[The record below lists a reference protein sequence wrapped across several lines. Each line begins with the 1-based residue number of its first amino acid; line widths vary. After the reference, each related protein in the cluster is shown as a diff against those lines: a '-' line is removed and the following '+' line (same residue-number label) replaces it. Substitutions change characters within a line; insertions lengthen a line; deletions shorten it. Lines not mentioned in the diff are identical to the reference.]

1 MVKKNEEELLDT
13 LAVIDGYIRKQ
24 NIRKLTEEE
33 GHIFQKIRIS
43 TQKLLPEG
51 AIKSMEAPDE
61 KPLRYTWAFSQVSK
75 GRALE
80 RFKVEYNKLHPVQK
94 RCFLSLLHLPESVI
108 KKMNI
113 ILWWN
118 GLGLVENTTEQ
129 TGEKNGEDVFEVL
142 VDYGVIV
149 RVNFNSYPEIS
160 KCKIHPRVRPVS
172 VRHKVKLSD
181 GFSNH
186 CKAVYIVGASYFNLG
201 PQWMAKMEHLEVL
214 KLGRW
219 LHGSPKHVE
228 VESEEFLKQLGNQKH
243 LRHLSFCG
251 ISSKSVLPRSIL
263 KLESLE
269 TLDLKA
275 CHYLETLPDN
285 IASLRNLRHLNLSQ
299 CYFSSNTPC
308 RISDLAANSERL
320 KRLSIHIGK
329 GEVESL
335 RELSSHEH
343 LKISWGVSDTRYGDI
358 PISLPSEL
366 KMLQLEGFPE
376 KNFPEW
382 LNIHSKLSR
391 KFMSLSTIGGKLE
404 SMDILKYVYQYMGI
418 LARFQAFDS

>member
-172 VRHKVKLSD
+172 VRSLYQNDEKLT
-181 GFSNH
+181 
-186 CKAVYIVGASYFNLG
+186 K
-201 PQWMAKMEHLEVL
+201 LEVL
-214 KLGRW
+214 KGFALG
-219 LHGSPKHVE
+219 S
-228 VESEEFLKQLGNQKH
+228 
-243 LRHLSFCG
+243 
-251 ISSKSVLPRSIL
+251 
-263 KLESLE
+263 
-269 TLDLKA
+269 
-275 CHYLETLPDN
+275 
-285 IASLRNLRHLNLSQ
+285 
-299 CYFSSNTPC
+299 SSNTPC

-320 KRLSIHIGK
+320 KRLSIHIGS
-329 GEVESL
+329 GAV
-335 RELSSHEH
+335 
-343 LKISWGVSDTRYGDI
+343 I
-358 PISLPSEL
+358 
-366 KMLQLEGFPE
+366 
-376 KNFPEW
+376 
-382 LNIHSKLSR
+382 
-391 KFMSLSTIGGKLE
+391 
-404 SMDILKYVYQYMGI
+404 
-418 LARFQAFDS
+418 